1 MYVYIYIYLC
11 MYYIYVYICI
21 YIYVYTYIYIHMCI
35 PPFKA
40 AANEVQPPG
49 FKFEVPTD
57 FISLQVVPKNRKCT
71 KHEASQPMFT
81 PRVYIYI

>member
-1 MYVYIYIYLC
+1 MYIY
-11 MYYIYVYICI
+11 MCI
-21 YIYVYTYIYIHMCI
+21 HIYIHMCI

-81 PRVYIYI
+81 PRVYIYIYDINISKNKKLHMYIYI

>member
-1 MYVYIYIYLC
+1 
-11 MYYIYVYICI
+11 
-21 YIYVYTYIYIHMCI
+21 MCI

-81 PRVYIYI
+81 PRVYIYRYMISIFQKIKKLHMYIYI